1 MNNTVQTP
9 ANILKI
15 YLVPYVLLLIL
26 FFLMIG
32 GGGSWLYLSAR
43 HAQTELV
50 TTHILDVIRPTI
62 RQLEATHGQA
72 VKSKPHDLSKLSEK
86 VVDLYHAL
94 PHLRQISVR
103 DRHKGYGVRLASN
116 KQLVDVEL
124 EPLSP
129 KQVAQVS
136 QQALAHHLHHKDG
149 PLFHVLFDLSAA
161 NNEPVQV
168 DIAFDRIGLV
178 EQIETSMQTL
188 IHSIVIF
195 SVLGV
200 ISLLLAFALSIY
212 ISQASHKM
220 SARLQAIYQQAKM
233 GKLSASLVHDLRN
246 PLASIR
252 ANIKNLLITP
262 EQTGQ
267 VVAEMD
273 QDLMRLEH
281 KLTDFLKLT
290 KPRNDDYTV
299 VDLDLLLED
308 IVRQCNPLFKQK
320 RQSLIINIAPGIEKL
335 PVMVE
340 SLTDALINLLVNARD
355 NTPEQGH
362 ISLQARN
369 SGAQVEIVIE
379 DDGPGIIADV
389 LPRIFEPF
397 FTTRAD
403 GHGLGLAIVKRII
416 KAHNGTVSALNRPEG
431 GARFTITLPV
441 KQQHE

>member
-1 MNNTVQTP
+1 MSNNVQTP
-9 ANILKI
+9 ANILRI

-62 RQLEATHGQA
+62 KQLEEEQGQN
-72 VKSKPHDLSKLSEK
+72 VKQQGLSKLSEK
-86 VVDLYHAL
+86 VVRLYHAL
-94 PHLRQISVR
+94 PYLRQISIR
-103 DRHKGYGVRLASN
+103 NRNKGYGVRLASN

-129 KQVAQVS
+129 NQIS
-136 QQALAHHLHHKDG
+136 QANHQALAHHLHHNDG
-149 PLFHVLFDLSAA
+149 PFFHVLFDLSAT
-161 NNEPVQV
+161 NNELVQV

-178 EQIETSMQTL
+178 EQIETSMQSL

-195 SVLGV
+195 SSLCLV
-200 ISLLLAFALSIY
+200 SLLLAFALSVY

-220 SARLQAIYQQAKM
+220 SARLQIIYQQAKM
-233 GKLSASLVHDLRN
+233 GKLSADLVHDLRN

-262 EQTGQ
+262 EQTDQ

-290 KPRNDDYTV
+290 RPRNDDYTV
-299 VDLDLLLED
+299 VDLNVFLQD
-308 IVRQCNPLFKQK
+308 IARQCNPLFKQK
-320 RQSLIINIAPGIEKL
+320 QQSLTVNIAPDIEKL
-335 PVMVE
+335 PVMAE
-340 SLTDALINLLVNARD
+340 SLTDALINLLANARN

-362 ISLQARN
+362 IKLQAR
-369 SGAQVEIVIE
+369 SIGTQVEIVIK
-379 DDGPGIIADV
+379 DDGPGINADV

-397 FTTRAD
+397 FTTRTD

-416 KAHNGTVSALNRPEG
+416 KAHNGTVCALNCPEG
-431 GARFTITLPV
+431 GARFTIMLPV
-441 KQQHE
+441 KQQNE